1 LVHHISL
8 KVQTRGQKMIEVET
22 IVTAMEAVEELKD
35 IGFVYKPSPMLDGVG
50 TPKFIPSISLTKI
63 IYERRIGDVVLDE
76 ADVMRNY
83 GVTGNLS

>member
-1 LVHHISL
+1 
-8 KVQTRGQKMIEVET
+8 MIEVET

-35 IGFVYKPSPMLDGVG
+35 IGFVHKPNLMLDGVG

>member
-1 LVHHISL
+1 
-8 KVQTRGQKMIEVET
+8 MIEVS
-22 IVTAMEAVEELKD
+22 MELTEVMKAVDELKGV
-35 IGFVYKPSPMLDGVG
+35 GFVHKPSLMLDDIHR
-50 TPKFIPSISLTKI
+50 PKFVPPISLMKV

>member
-1 LVHHISL
+1 
-8 KVQTRGQKMIEVET
+8 MIEVS
-22 IVTAMEAVEELKD
+22 MELTEVMKAVDELKGV
-35 IGFVYKPSPMLDGVG
+35 GFVHKPSLMLDDIHR
-50 TPKFIPSISLTKI
+50 PKFIPSISLTKI

>member
-1 LVHHISL
+1 
-8 KVQTRGQKMIEVET
+8 MIEVKT
-22 IVTAMEAVEELKD
+22 IVAVMKAVDELKGV
-35 IGFVYKPSPMLDGVG
+35 GFVYKPSLMLDDIG
-50 TPKFIPSISLTKI
+50 TPKFIPSISLTKV